1 MKTKFRFTSIFL
13 LLSLLAILFSAC
25 TPTDNGYEFKENGDQ
40 GNLVLYVFWGDGCT
54 HCEDARPMLTKL
66 DGEFSDLNIRSFEIW
81 HSDTNAALFTR
92 MADAYQMPQAGR
104 GTPTFFL
111 GDRQWVGF
119 SDAIAKDI
127 SASVKD
133 LSGKGL
139 VVDAGSGIMP
149 GAFSITVTPIPQP
162 AVSGEFLAPNPLG
175 GSAPA
180 ATAPDEEACN
190 IDSTESDCA
199 DPVVEG
205 EASPLS
211 ADIQADTLDV
221 PLFGKVNL
229 TNQSIWI
236 STALIAFVDG
246 VNPCSVWVLT
256 MLLALTLHSGSRK
269 KVLVTGLV
277 FLSVTAGVYA
287 LFIAGLFTI
296 FSVVSF
302 IGWIQVVVALLALF
316 FAVVN
321 IKDYFWYKE
330 GLSFTIADDKK
341 PGIFQRMRKVMD
353 ASQSFPGLIGATI
366 VMAAGVSLVEFSCTA
381 GFPVLWT
388 NLLITQKIEAGL
400 FVALLILYMLI
411 YQLDEMVIFFTAVF
425 TLKSSRIEESQGRI
439 LKLVGGMLMLTLS
452 FVMLVNPAWLN
463 SLSKS
468 LIIFAISFGLV
479 GVVLLLHRRI
489 LPAFG
494 VYIGTE
500 VGAWKKAGKKD
511 KDQ

>member
-1 MKTKFRFTSIFL
+1 MKTKLRFTTIIL
-13 LLSLLAILFSAC
+13 LLSLLAVLLSAC

-40 GNLVLYVFWGDGCT
+40 GGLVLYVFWGDGCT
-54 HCEDARPMLTKL
+54 HCEEARPMLAKL
-66 DGEFSDLNIRSFEIW
+66 DREFSDLNIRSFEIW
-81 HSDTNAALFTR
+81 HSDTNADLFTR
-92 MADAYQMPQAGR
+92 MADTYQMPRAGR

-119 SDAIAKDI
+119 SDAIAEDI
-127 SASVKD
+127 TATVKN

-139 VVDAGSGIMP
+139 VMDAGTGIMP
-149 GAFSITVTPIPQP
+149 GAFSVTATPTPRP
-162 AVSGEFLAPNPLG
+162 VVSGGLMAQNPLG
-175 GSAPA
+175 GGTPGAV
-180 ATAPDEEACN
+180 TPDEEACT

-205 EASPLS
+205 SASALTANAQ
-211 ADIQADTLDV
+211 ADILEV
-221 PLFGKVNL
+221 PLFGKIDL

-256 MLLALTLHSGSRK
+256 MLLALTLHGGSRK
-269 KVLVTGLV
+269 KVLVIGLV
-277 FLSVTAGVYA
+277 FLTVTAGVYA

-330 GLSFTIADDKK
+330 GLSFTIADDQK

-388 NLLITQKIEAGL
+388 NLLITQKIESGL
-400 FVALLILYMLI
+400 FIALLILYMLI

-425 TLKSSRIEESQGRI
+425 TLKSSRLEESQGRI

-468 LIIFAISFGLV
+468 LIIFVFAFALV
-479 GVVLLLHRRI
+479 GLVLLLHRRV

-494 VYIGTE
+494 IYIGSE
-500 VGAWKKAGKKD
+500 VGAWKKGGKKR
-511 KDQ
+511 KH